1 MMIRKIHKI
10 HGLFIFS
17 LLLAGCAGLPAGEN
31 EPPPVSDKG
40 AVVALVDNAK
50 ADATSGKLDAAAAS
64 LERALRIEP
73 HNPALW
79 QELAKLRLQQR
90 QPDQAAS
97 LAAKSNAFAGNN
109 KSLRAGN
116 WRIIG
121 EARAQKGDDQG
132 AQDALNKAAELE
144 K

>member
-1 MMIRKIHKI
+1 MMTRKIY
-10 HGLFIFS
+10 GLFSLS
-17 LLLAGCAGLPAGEN
+17 LLLAGCAGLPSSE
-31 EPPPVSDKG
+31 ETPPVSDKG
-40 AVVALVDNAK
+40 AVVALFDSAK
-50 ADATSGKLDAAAAS
+50 ADATSGKLDTAAAS

-79 QELAKLRLQQR
+79 HELARLRLQQR
-90 QPDQAAS
+90 QFDQAAS
-97 LAAKSNAFAGNN
+97 LAAKSNAWAGNN

-132 AQDALNKAAELE
+132 AQNAFNKAAELE